1 MKHSRKPP
9 TIVTKKLTDFGHGKM
24 AIFHFQLGNFIQF
37 QHPELKGDLFFSMRE
52 YGKIKCFGIALKF
65 MIYWS
70 GSSIT
75 SCRSKERNSVHVL
88 RFQGFF
94 SVEGTD
100 SHWYHVGSLNTET
113 RCITVLRGRK
123 WCDLPA
129 SGVAEVS
136 QTPLK
141 CNPQKQNKAKAKQ
154 TCKHAKLLWN
164 NSIHLKKKH
173 TKKNKTTHTVT
184 YCRNNVTTCMSHR
197 FEFACMFYE
206 SVRCIVFKFSPLH
219 MLALVAST
227 CFYYVKLD
235 FFWHPNNVNLSP
247 VWKNTAPADARCAW
261 IHWKLETFDCPNRVQ
276 PTVPGKRRGP
286 R

>member
-52 YGKIKCFGIALKF
+52 NGKIKCFGITLKF

-88 RFQGFF
+88 RFQVFF

-173 TKKNKTTHTVT
+173 QKKTKQHILSHTVET
-184 YCRNNVTTCMSHR
+184 MLQPARHTALNLLACSMS
-197 FEFACMFYE
+197 
-206 SVRCIVFKFSPLH
+206 RCGVLCLH
-219 MLALVAST
+219 FLPCICWHLSLQHAST
-227 CFYYVKLD
+227 M
-235 FFWHPNNVNLSP
+235 LS
-247 VWKNTAPADARCAW
+247 W
-261 IHWKLETFDCPNRVQ
+261 IFSGIPIM
-276 PTVPGKRRGP
+276 
-286 R
+286 